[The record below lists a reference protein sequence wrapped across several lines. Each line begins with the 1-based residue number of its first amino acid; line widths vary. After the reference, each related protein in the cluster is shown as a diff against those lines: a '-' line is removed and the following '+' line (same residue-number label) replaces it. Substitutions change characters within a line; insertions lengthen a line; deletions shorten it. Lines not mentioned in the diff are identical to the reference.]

1 MKLLFFLLTIS
12 FSAVLNAQ
20 DLTGTWEGDFT
31 KGTIGTRE
39 KSKMSLE
46 LVEFEGKLYGIFRL
60 FPVDTKA
67 GDAPNIIYTVE
78 GKRAKYA
85 EPKFVLYKGRV
96 VESLVPEQRKD
107 FFQFT
112 ANYKNDQVETISGNW
127 FEDLEPLNSR
137 ELGAGTFRIHRVN
150 DQVSD
155 LLKGKMK
162 EKQIAK
168 KIRE

>member
-1 MKLLFFLLTIS
+1 MKLLFLLFALS
-12 FSAVLNAQ
+12 FSTVLIAQ
-20 DLTGTWEGDFT
+20 DLTGTWEGDFM

-60 FPVDTKA
+60 FPVDTKV
-67 GDAPNIIYTVE
+67 GDAPNVIYTVE
-78 GKRAKYA
+78 GKRAKFA
-85 EPKFVLYKGRV
+85 EPKFALYKGRV
-96 VESLVPEQRKD
+96 VESLIPDRGKD

-112 ANYKNDQVETISGNW
+112 ANYKNDQVETISGTW
-127 FEDLEPLNSR
+127 FESLEPLNSR
-137 ELGAGTFRIHRVN
+137 ERGAGTFRIHRVN

-162 EKQIAK
+162 EKQIAN

>member
-1 MKLLFFLLTIS
+1 MKLIFLLVAMS
-12 FSAVLNAQ
+12 FSVVLNAQ
-20 DLTGTWEGDFT
+20 DLTGTWEGNFT

-46 LVEFEGKLYGIFRL
+46 LVEFEGKLFGIFRL
-60 FPVDTKA
+60 YPVDTKA
-67 GDAPNIIYTVE
+67 GDSPNIIYTVE

-85 EPKFVLYKGRV
+85 EPKFVLYKGRI
-96 VESLVPEQRKD
+96 VESMIPEPQKD

-112 ANYKNDQVETISGNW
+112 ANYKNDQVETISGTW
-127 FEDLEPLNSR
+127 FQDLEPLNSR
-137 ELGAGTFRIHRVN
+137 ERGAGTFSIHRVN

-155 LLKGKMK
+155 LLKGKLK
-162 EKQIAK
+162 EKQIAN